1 MSVYTRVEPSQLEAF
16 LAEYHVGAL
25 RDYRGISEGI
35 TNTNYFVDTSGGH
48 WVLTLFERQRP
59 EELPF
64 FLELMDHLAARGVPC
79 SHPVTRRDGGFLS
92 SLAGKPAALVYRLDG
107 ASEKSPSVAQCAAL
121 GAVLADMHHAAGSFS
136 GEQTNARGLDW
147 TRATRDR
154 LADRL
159 NTADLAMLDE
169 ELAFQGEQDHAGLP
183 RGVIHADLFR
193 DNVLFEDETVSGLI
207 DFYYACNDYL
217 LFDLAVVCNDW
228 CLDDAGH
235 FRRDHWAALAEAYAL
250 RRPFT
255 DAERAAWPAMLRA
268 AALRFWVSRLHDYQ
282 FPRDGDVTHTK
293 DPAPFARILAGH
305 RDTPPPLEP

>member
-1 MSVYTRVEPSQLEAF
+1 MSVYTRVEPEQLEAF
-16 LAEYHVGAL
+16 LADYHVGTL

-35 TNTNYFVDTSGGH
+35 TNTNYFVDTTGGH
-48 WVLTLFERQRP
+48 WVLTLFERLRP

-79 SHPVTRRDGGFLS
+79 AHPVTRRDGEFLS

-107 ASEKSPSVAQCAAL
+107 ASEESPSVAQCAAL
-121 GAVLADMHHAAGSFS
+121 GAVLADMHRAAESFS
-136 GEQTNARGLDW
+136 REQANARGLGW
-147 TRATRDR
+147 VRATRDR

-159 NTADLAMLDE
+159 DAADLTMLDE
-169 ELAFQGEQDHAGLP
+169 ELAFQSAQDHGDLP

-207 DFYYACNDYL
+207 DFYYACTDCL
-217 LFDLAVVCNDW
+217 LFDLAVICNDW
-228 CLDDAGH
+228 CLDDADR
-235 FRRDHWAALAEAYAL
+235 FRRDHWAALTEAYAR

-255 DAERAAWPAMLRA
+255 GAERTAWPAMLRA
-268 AALRFWVSRLHDYQ
+268 AALRFWVSRLHDYH